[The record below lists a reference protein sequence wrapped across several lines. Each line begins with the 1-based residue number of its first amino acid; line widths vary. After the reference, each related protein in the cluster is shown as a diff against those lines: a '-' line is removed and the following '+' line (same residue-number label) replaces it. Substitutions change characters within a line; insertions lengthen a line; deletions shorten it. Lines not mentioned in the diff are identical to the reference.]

1 MNLSK
6 ICVFLH
12 KEKGEDILKRMWI
25 TSCGYTLENVNFPGW
40 GNSLKCK
47 FPHMRIYSYYC
58 EFPLV
63 EVHPKMCN
71 SAVWIFT
78 KFREFPQ
85 AEIHCSVWIPSW
97 GKVYYLMRM
106 YTRKGEFP
114 KTRKFTKLWFSAYD
128 LHLQLCISTCGNAPK
143 NAYIRCADIHNF
155 LCITA
160 CGDTQFNV
168 NSFTRKSVFPR
179 TRICTVLSE
188 LPHVEIHKSMCKYA
202 WKYAFPHVDIHTSL
216 CISTCGD
223 ARKIENFPTQSIQ
236 I

>member
-25 TSCGYTLENVNFPGW
+25 TSCGYTLENVNFPGC

-71 SAVWIFT
+71 SAVRIFT
-78 KFREFPQ
+78 KFSELPQ
-85 AEIHCSVWIPSW
+85 AAIHCSMWIPSW
-97 GKVYYLMRM
+97 GKVYYLMRI

-114 KTRKFTKLWFSAYD
+114 KTRKFTKIWFFRIWGYTLVIVN
-128 LHLQLCISTCGNAPK
+128 LHLWKCTRECVYPLCG
-143 NAYIRCADIHNF
+143 
-155 LCITA
+155 
-160 CGDTQFNV
+160 
-168 NSFTRKSVFPR
+168 FTRILVNDR
-179 TRICTVLSE
+179 MRRYTV
-188 LPHVEIHKSMCKYA
+188 
-202 WKYAFPHVDIHTSL
+202 
-216 CISTCGD
+216 
-223 ARKIENFPTQSIQ
+223 
-236 I
+236 